1 MSAYRQALEEKVAQ
15 HGEIIRWLI
24 AVAVSLGALLEVV
37 DTSIVNVALPHIQ
50 GNLGATM
57 SEAGW
62 VITSYSIANGI
73 MIPLSAW
80 LGTAFGRK
88 KYFVG
93 SMIGFTL
100 ASIMCGLATN
110 LSFLVFA
117 RLLQGLFGGGLLA
130 KAQSLLFESFPKELQ
145 GHAQGVFGVCI
156 IVGPIIGPTLGGY
169 LTDTFNWRWIFFIN
183 IPFGILATLLCL
195 YALPKDVPESD
206 SKVKVDWLG
215 IILLIVTVGAFQ
227 YVLEEGQRED
237 WFSSPTIITL
247 SVASVVGLILFV
259 LQELTTSKPAVN
271 LRVLRHRAIA
281 TGSVLSLVMGMTMY
295 GSMFTIPSFV
305 QSLLGFTAMQS
316 GMLLLPGSIASAVLM
331 PLSGIFSQKFDA
343 RVLVGI
349 GTVMMAWV
357 MFELTPITLDTGVDY
372 FYWPLI
378 VRGIAMVFMYMPL
391 TMATLGNCP
400 TNEVS
405 DASGFFNLAR
415 QFGGS
420 IGVAAITTLLDR
432 RNEFHR
438 VVLIE
443 KVSPFNPAAVDTMKS
458 LGGVFQQHG
467 ASAQEAELGARMLAN
482 ASVLKQASVM
492 SFEDI
497 SWLVGMLL
505 VVTLPLV
512 LLLDSGK
519 KNKAAALA
527 AH

>member
-1 MSAYRQALEEKVAQ
+1 VSAYQQALEEKVAQ

-50 GNLGATM
+50 GNLGATL

-80 LGTAFGRK
+80 LGTAFGK
-88 KYFVG
+88 KTYFVA
-93 SMIGFTL
+93 SMIGFTI
-100 ASIMCGLATN
+100 ASVMCGMATN
-110 LSFLVFA
+110 LPMLVFA

-130 KAQSLLFESFPKELQ
+130 KAQAILFESFPKELQ
-145 GHAQGVFGVCI
+145 GHAQGVFGVCV

-195 YALPKDVPESD
+195 YALPKDIPEKH
-206 SKVKVDWLG
+206 SKSNVDWLG
-215 IILLIVTVGAFQ
+215 ILLLIITVGSFQ

-237 WFSSPTIITL
+237 WFSSPAIVFL
-247 SVASVVGLILFV
+247 SVAAIVGLILFV
-259 LQELTTSKPAVN
+259 VQELTADKPAVN

-281 TGSVLSLVMGMTMY
+281 SGSILSLIMGITMY
-295 GSMFTIPSFV
+295 GTMFTIPSFV
-305 QSLLGFTAMQS
+305 QTLLGFTAMQS
-316 GMLLLPGSIASAVLM
+316 GLLLLPGSIASAVLM
-331 PLSGIFSQKFDA
+331 PLSGVFSKKGDP
-343 RVLVGI
+343 RLLVGL
-349 GTVMMAWV
+349 GTILMAWV
-357 MFELTPITLDTGVDY
+357 MFELVPINMDTSVDY
-372 FYWPLI
+372 FFWPLI
-378 VRGIAMVFMYMPL
+378 VRGVAMVLMYMPL

-400 TNEVS
+400 TNEVA

-415 QFGGS
+415 QLGGS
-420 IGVAAITTLLDR
+420 IGVAAITTILDR

-438 VVLIE
+438 GVLIE
-443 KVSPFNPAAVDTMKS
+443 KVNPFNPAAVDTMKS
-458 LGGVFQQHG
+458 FAGVFQQHG
-467 ASAQEAELGARMLAN
+467 SSPQEAEFGARMLAN
-482 ASVLKQASVM
+482 SNVLTQASVM

-505 VVTLPLV
+505 CVTLPLL

-519 KNKAAALA
+519 KGKAVVT

>member
-1 MSAYRQALEEKVAQ
+1 MNTYQAALEEKIAQ

-50 GNLGATM
+50 GNLGATL

-80 LGTAFGRK
+80 LGMAFGK
-88 KYFVG
+88 KTYFVA

-100 ASIMCGLATN
+100 ASVMCGMATN
-110 LSFLVFA
+110 LPVLVFA

-130 KAQSLLFESFPKELQ
+130 KAQAILFESFPKELQ
-145 GHAQGVFGVCI
+145 GHAQGVFGVCV

-195 YALPKDVPESD
+195 YALPKDVPD
-206 SKVKVDWLG
+206 KLSKSNVDWLG
-215 IILLIVTVGAFQ
+215 ILLLIVTVGSFQ

-237 WFSSPTIITL
+237 WFASETILFL
-247 SVASVVGLILFV
+247 SVASVTGFILFV
-259 LQELTTSKPAVN
+259 VQELTTGKPAVN
-271 LRVLRHRAIA
+271 LRVLRHRSIA
-281 TGSVLSLVMGMTMY
+281 SGSMLSLVMGMTMY
-295 GSMFTIPSFV
+295 GTMFTIPSFV
-305 QSLLGFTAMQS
+305 QTLLGFTAMQS
-316 GMLLLPGSIASAVLM
+316 GLLLLPGSIASAVLM
-331 PLSGIFSQKFDA
+331 PLSGIFAKKGDP
-343 RVLVGI
+343 RILVGI
-349 GTVMMAWV
+349 GTILMAWV
-357 MFELTPITLDTGVDY
+357 MFELTPINMNTSADY
-372 FYWPLI
+372 FFWPLI
-378 VRGIAMVFMYMPL
+378 VRGVAMVLMYMPL

-400 TNEVS
+400 THEVA

-415 QFGGS
+415 QLGGS

-438 VVLIE
+438 AVLIE
-443 KVSPFNPAAVDTMKS
+443 KVNPFNPAAVDT
-458 LGGVFQQHG
+458 LQAFAGIFQQRG
-467 ASAQEAELGARMLAN
+467 ASLHEAQTGARMLAHSN
-482 ASVLKQASVM
+482 VLTQASVM

-505 VVTLPLV
+505 CLSLPLL
-512 LLLDSGK
+512 LLLDSGR
-519 KNKAAALA
+519 KNKEVII